1 MLEMQHKRFDVAAV
15 KCCFFST
22 MKLHWQL
29 LASGI
34 LAVILA
40 SCTAG
45 PGGRSN
51 SLGEMAPRFQSRG
64 ADSRISDSEAF
75 AAPKKER
82 PGLATTWGNT
92 VKSPMPSTSFQRAS
106 SKPAGVDAIYYNN
119 REGLEAMGGMDSRV
133 DPLQKAAGEMVEWG
147 IRGELGYLPAYQ
159 SYMTG
164 GYRHFVKG
172 SAGSTYSIVVKNRC
186 KSALQIV
193 LSVDGLDVI
202 DGKPGSVQ
210 KRGYVVQAGETLE
223 VKGFRVG
230 YHEEAEFKF
239 SSVNNSYAN
248 LSRGETRNV
257 GVIGMAVFTQA
268 GVDPW
273 TWMPKEVEKRN
284 TASPFA
290 QM

>member
-1 MLEMQHKRFDVAAV
+1 
-15 KCCFFST
+15 
-22 MKLHWQL
+22 MKLQWKFAVSGL
-29 LASGI
+29 LAVMISSCSMPGGGPDSARGAPGGARFGGGSGSSGI
-34 LAVILA
+34 
-40 SCTAG
+40 S
-45 PGGRSN
+45 
-51 SLGEMAPRFQSRG
+51 
-64 ADSRISDSEAF
+64 ADEAF

-82 PGLATTWGNT
+82 PGLATTWGGA

-106 SKPAGVDAIYYNN
+106 NKPAGVDVIYYNN
-119 REGLEAMGGMDSRV
+119 REGLKAMGGLGESIA
-133 DPLQKAAGEMVEWG
+133 PLQTAAGNMVEWG
-147 IRGELGYLPAYQ
+147 IRGELGYLSTYKNY
-159 SYMTG
+159 SYRSPG
-164 GYRHFVKG
+164 GGEFTNRRFVKG
-172 SAGSTYSIVVKNRC
+172 SAGDTYSIVVKNRC

-202 DGKPGSVQ
+202 DGKPASVQ

-239 SSVNNSYAN
+239 SSVGNSYAQ

-257 GVIGMAVFTQA
+257 GVIGMAVYTQQ

-273 TWMPKEVEKRN
+273 TWMPKEVDKRN
-284 TASPFA
+284 MASPFA